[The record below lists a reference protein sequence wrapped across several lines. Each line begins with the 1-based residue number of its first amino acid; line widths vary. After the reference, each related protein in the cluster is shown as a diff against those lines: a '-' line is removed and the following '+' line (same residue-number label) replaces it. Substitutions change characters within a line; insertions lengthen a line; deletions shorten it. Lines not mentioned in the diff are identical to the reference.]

1 MQSIKTAKG
10 LKGKYV
16 LVRADFN
23 VPVVNGKVR
32 DDMRIRAAYPTI
44 DLLRKQGAR
53 VVLISHIG
61 RESTESLRPVA
72 NVLKKQYGGSF
83 LCIPEL
89 FGDKV
94 EAIRIS
100 MKNGD
105 VLLLENL
112 RSHEGEKAGSVSF
125 AKELARLGDF
135 YVNEAFPVSHRKDA
149 SIVTLPK
156 LLPAFAGLQ
165 FQKEVTELSKV
176 LSPKHPFLC
185 IQGGAKAETKI
196 PLIKQYLKSADSVV
210 IGGALANDFLRTSG
224 FSVGQS
230 AVSDSGVNLS
240 ALVKN
245 KKLLIPNT
253 VVVMRGGKKVTISV
267 SDVQSDESIYDIGLP
282 SIEALTESIAKAKMI
297 VWNGPMGWYE
307 GGYTKATEKVLDL
320 LAKAK
325 GTVII
330 AGGDTSVLVD
340 KKKMHD
346 SFSFVSTGGG
356 ATLEFLAKGTLPGIT
371 ALK

>member
-1 MQSIKTAKG
+1 MQSIKTVKG

-44 DLLRKQGAR
+44 DFLRKQGAR
-53 VVLISHIG
+53 IVLLSHIG
-61 RESTESLRPVA
+61 RESTESLRLVA
-72 NVLKKQYGGSF
+72 NILKKQYGESF
-83 LCIPEL
+83 LCMPAL
-89 FGDKV
+89 FGEKV
-94 EAIRIS
+94 MAVRSS

-112 RSHEGEKAGSVSF
+112 RSHEGEKAGSAIF
-125 AKELARLGDF
+125 AKELAMLGDV

-149 SIVTLPK
+149 SIVKLPK
-156 LLPAFAGLQ
+156 LLPSFAGIQ
-165 FQKEVTELSKV
+165 FQREVTELSKV

-210 IGGALANDFLRTSG
+210 IGGALANDFLRASG
-224 FSVGQS
+224 FAIGKS
-230 AVSDSGVNLS
+230 AVSEPAPNLS

-245 KKLLIPNT
+245 KKLLVPNT
-253 VVVMRGGKKVTISV
+253 VVVVRDGKKVTISV
-267 SDVQSDESIYDIGLP
+267 GDVRADEAIYDIGMP
-282 SIEALTESIAKAKMI
+282 SIEALAESITKAKMI

-340 KKKMHD
+340 KKNMHD
-346 SFSFVSTGGG
+346 AFSFVSTGGG
-356 ATLEFLAKGTLPGIT
+356 ATLEFLAKGTLPGIS
-371 ALK
+371 ALG